1 MFRLSPRVVPAAA
14 LLLIV
19 GLLAAALLRNGRGGV
34 AEVDSDPLDRSV
46 DLALRDIRF
55 TETRN
60 GVRKYRLSAE
70 TAAYSAV
77 AENTR
82 VDGIDMV
89 FFSRD
94 GRDIIKVRAPQGEL
108 ATASGEV
115 TLRGAVEVTGEQ
127 GYTLTTDHLVYRKND
142 DQIITDAAVVLRS
155 PQMVLTGRGMLLR
168 VHDQKLVLQ
177 DKVQAHFT
185 PLVSGVRP

>member
-1 MFRLSPRVVPAAA
+1 MLWLSPRVVPAAA

-55 TETRN
+55 TETLN
-60 GVRKYRLSAE
+60 GVRKYRLRAE
-70 TAAYSAV
+70 SAAYSAA

-115 TLRGAVEVTGEQ
+115 TLRGTVEVTGAP
-127 GYTLTTDHLVYRKND
+127 GYTLTTEHLVYRKND
-142 DQIITDAAVVLRS
+142 DRIITDAPVELRS

-168 VHDQKLVLQ
+168 VHDQNLVLQ
-177 DKVQAHFT
+177 EEVRARFT
-185 PLVSGVRP
+185 PSTGGVRP